1 MKTSLLLLIIY
12 IVYLALFSLCALFLF
27 FKDKKMAQKGGG
39 AVRIKEKTLLSVC
52 ALGGAIGGFIGRIL
66 AHHKTDKKYF
76 SLTIYFSILLE
87 IAVLAVMIYFA
98 FI

>member
-12 IVYLALFSLCALFLF
+12 IAYLALFSLCALFLF
-27 FKDKKMAQKGGG
+27 FKDKRMAKNGGG

-52 ALGGAIGGFIGRIL
+52 ALGGSIVCFIGRIL
-66 AHHKTDKKYF
+66 AHHKTDKMYF
-76 SLTIYFSILLE
+76 SLTIYFSLLLE
-87 IAVLAVMIYFA
+87 AGVLAVMIYFV